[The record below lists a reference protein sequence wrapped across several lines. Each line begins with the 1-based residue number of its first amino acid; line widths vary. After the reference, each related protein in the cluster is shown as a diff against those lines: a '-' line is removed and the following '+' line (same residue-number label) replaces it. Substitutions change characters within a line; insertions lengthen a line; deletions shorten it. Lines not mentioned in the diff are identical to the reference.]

1 VIAFGPC
8 TWTIPPPAAGR
19 QLRELKSA
27 LSSNVL
33 KKLRACEA
41 LSEKEQQIHDAGLVS
56 VLRQLHHA
64 AALRRRRWRV

>member
-1 VIAFGPC
+1 V
-8 TWTIPPPAAGR
+8 GR

-33 KKLRACEA
+33 EKLRACEV
-41 LSEKEQQIHDAGLVS
+41 LSEKEKQIHDAGLVS
-56 VLRQLHHA
+56 VLLQLCDA